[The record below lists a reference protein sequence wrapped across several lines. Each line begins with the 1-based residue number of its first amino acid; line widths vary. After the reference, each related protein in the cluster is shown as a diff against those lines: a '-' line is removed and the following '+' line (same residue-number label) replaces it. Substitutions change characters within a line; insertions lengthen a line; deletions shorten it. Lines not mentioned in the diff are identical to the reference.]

1 MRENVKLR
9 NIKGVLHCILF
20 AVFKQ
25 SEPVLQC
32 GFISNTPSTMYCH
45 CTVYTFP
52 ATCRAREGE
61 QPGPSD
67 HTKFFSNAASEAKS
81 DKQE

>member
-1 MRENVKLR
+1 MRDNVKLR
-9 NIKGVLHCILF
+9 NIKGVLHCNLV
-20 AVFKQ
+20 AVSKQ
-25 SEPVLQC
+25 SELIQC
-32 GFISNTPSTMYCH
+32 GFIANTPSTMHCH

-52 ATCRAREGE
+52 ATGRTGEGE

-67 HTKFFSNAASEAKS
+67 HTKLFSNAASEVTS